1 MDAPFPAMGRAMK
14 HASLFAEFGCLAVAV
29 IWGSGFI
36 ASQLAI
42 DAGLSAPVIMAL
54 RFSIAAALML
64 AVCLPRLKRLR
75 RGDLACGGLAG
86 IFLFGAF
93 FTQIVSQHYTTVSHC
108 AFLTA
113 ANVVIVPFVAWAL
126 GGRRPTLRTL
136 GLVCGVL
143 SGIGLLTLKPGE
155 GFSFNFGDGLA
166 LLGAVLF
173 ALHISYL
180 GACLEGRDPLLINL
194 VQVGA
199 AALISLAVLF
209 LWQGS
214 GPPAVDWRAG
224 LLPAV
229 YLGAFSTC
237 LCYLLQT
244 VAQKHTS
251 ATRAGLLLST
261 EGLFGSVF
269 SVALGYEP
277 LTVNLLAGGALIFVC
292 VLLLE
297 LLQETPPGPSPRRR
311 P

>member
-1 MDAPFPAMGRAMK
+1 M
-14 HASLFAEFGCLAVAV
+14 
-29 IWGSGFI
+29 
-36 ASQLAI
+36 
-42 DAGLSAPVIMAL
+42 
-54 RFSIAAALML
+54 
-64 AVCLPRLKRLR
+64 
-75 RGDLACGGLAG
+75 
-86 IFLFGAF
+86 
-93 FTQIVSQHYTTVSHC
+93 
-108 AFLTA
+108 
-113 ANVVIVPFVAWAL
+113 
-126 GGRRPTLRTL
+126 
-136 GLVCGVL
+136 
-143 SGIGLLTLKPGE
+143 
-155 GFSFNFGDGLA
+155 
-166 LLGAVLF
+166 LF

-229 YLGAFSTC
+229 YLGAVSTC
-237 LCYLLQT
+237 PCYLLQT